1 MNIFIP
7 FIGMITLTLAVWI
20 VMYAKRLVWI
30 SKHDID
36 PNSIATPET
45 LSATIPDQVNHAS
58 NNFKNL
64 FELPVLFYALCLY
77 LNSTGQV
84 DYIYIYLAYAFFVF
98 RCLHSIVQCSIN
110 HISARFSL
118 YMLSSLALWAMLV
131 RCVIAIV

>member
-77 LNSTGQV
+77 LIAQEKLTISIFT
-84 DYIYIYLAYAFFVF
+84 
-98 RCLHSIVQCSIN
+98 LHM
-110 HISARFSL
+110 HSL
-118 YMLSSLALWAMLV
+118 YFAVFTVSFSALLIIFQ
-131 RCVIAIV
+131 RDFHCIYFHL